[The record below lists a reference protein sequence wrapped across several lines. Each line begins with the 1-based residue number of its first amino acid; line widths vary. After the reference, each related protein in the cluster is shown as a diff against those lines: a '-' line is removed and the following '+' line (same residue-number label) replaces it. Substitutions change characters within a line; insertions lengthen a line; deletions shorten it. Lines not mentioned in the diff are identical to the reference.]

1 MKKTLLLLTLSAL
14 CLLAGPA
21 TGKRVAS
28 FTLPDATGKYFDVL
42 DFRGK
47 VLLIDIM
54 KTDCAHCQTFTK
66 TLERVKAR
74 YGDRITILS
83 VVNPP
88 DDPAKVANYI
98 AKYKVTSPILFDF
111 GQATAAM
118 LKITPQNPSI
128 SLPHLLVVDANG
140 IVQSDWPFSD
150 AQKAIFEG
158 DGLFAIIDKLLA
170 AKK

>member
-14 CLLAGPA
+14 SLLAGPA

-28 FTLPDATGKYFDVL
+28 FTLPDATGRYYDVL

-74 YGDRITILS
+74 FGDRITILS

-140 IVQSDWPFSD
+140 VVQSDWPFSD

>member
-1 MKKTLLLLTLSAL
+1 MKKTLLLLTLSAMS
-14 CLLAGPA
+14 LLAGPA

-28 FTLPDATGKYFDVL
+28 FTLPDATGKYYDVL

-54 KTDCAHCQTFTK
+54 KTECAHCQTFTK

-74 YGDRITILS
+74 YGDRIAILS

-88 DDPAKVANYI
+88 DDPPKVANYI
-98 AKYKVTSPILFDF
+98 AKFKVTSPVLFDF

-150 AQKAIFEG
+150 AQKAIFDG
-158 DGLFAIIDKLLA
+158 DGLFAILDKLLA
-170 AKK
+170 GRK